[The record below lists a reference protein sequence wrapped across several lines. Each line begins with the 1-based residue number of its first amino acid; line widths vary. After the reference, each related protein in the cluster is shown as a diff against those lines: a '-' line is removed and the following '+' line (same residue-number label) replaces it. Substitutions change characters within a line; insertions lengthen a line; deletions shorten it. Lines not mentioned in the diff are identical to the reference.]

1 MKRALFFL
9 PLTLTAACLP
19 QLEPVE
25 GVLYGQYQC
34 DEDTFEQGDNP
45 HAFGYIEVPY
55 TICGELST
63 VSYVDNQYTGDID
76 YLTFQL
82 SSTGPY
88 TVELEWDKEL
98 SDFDLFLFI
107 VRSNS
112 NIAEVGSSAAT
123 DYPEYGPTF
132 FCPWQPLRRPRQPL
146 GPHDQEPLSAL
157 RDLRR
162 T

>member
-123 DYPEYGPTF
+123 DYPEKVNVELEADIEYTAVIAGYGGPAS
-132 FCPWQPLRRPRQPL
+132 PWGLTIKSR
-146 GPHDQEPLSAL
+146 
-157 RDLRR
+157 
-162 T
+162 